1 MFKVKDVSKELGIS
15 EQAVYKKFRT
25 IEEIQEHISLVDGV
39 RCISEDGLNLLKQD
53 KKFKFKRFSRF
64 NDDRKIEKEEP
75 KEQEQEESLK
85 FKEIIGLKVDSE
97 VIFLRE
103 ENKRLLDVIK
113 EQNQLL
119 LNSQRLQ
126 QQALSNSELI
136 LLDKRRELEERK
148 EDFNSKNSW
157 FKSWFKSWLNS

>member
-25 IEEIQEHISLVDGV
+25 IEEIQEHISLVEGV

-53 KKFKFKRFSRF
+53 KKFKFKRF

-75 KEQEQEESLK
+75 KEQEESLK

-103 ENKRLLDVIK
+103 ENTRLLDIIK

-136 LLDKRRELEERK
+136 LLDKRRELEQRK
-148 EDFNSKNSW
+148 EDFNSKKSW
-157 FKSWFKSWLNS
+157 FKSWFKS